1 MAKTSRAIRRVYVT
15 QSKARRRSRPSLSL
29 AVVAGF
35 APTLAFA
42 IEGFKLPGDQGGI
55 VEAAHRVTM
64 RMTGYEWKN
73 NKWIASELAMGVGP
87 LLLGGLVHKMANKMG
102 INKTVRK
109 ATMGFL
115 SI

>member
-1 MAKTSRAIRRVYVT
+1 MAKATRAIRRRTVLV
-15 QSKARRRSRPSLSL
+15 SRPRRRTRPSLSL
-29 AVVAGF
+29 AVMAGF

-73 NKWIASELAMGVGP
+73 NKWLASQLAMGVGP
-87 LLLGGLVHKMANKMG
+87 VLLGGLVHKMANRFG
-102 INKTVRK
+102 INRTVRK
-109 ATMGFL
+109 ATMGIF

>member
-1 MAKTSRAIRRVYVT
+1 MAKTSRAIQRVYVT
-15 QSKARRRSRPSLSL
+15 KSKARRRSRPSLSL

-73 NKWIASELAMGVGP
+73 NKWYASELAMGVGP